1 MKGQNA
7 LVAKIL
13 MFRFQDRNAEGI
25 VKLGIEHEEVGLSRS
40 SGSAVPLVANS
51 WVSLAPSKEF
61 GSYRESRRAISAPIE
76 PGQLTDEGVIEPLE
90 HGVGG

>member
-1 MKGQNA
+1 LKGQNA

-40 SGSAVPLVANS
+40 SGGVLCRWSPI
-51 WVSLAPSKEF
+51 P
-61 GSYRESRRAISAPIE
+61 GS
-76 PGQLTDEGVIEPLE
+76 
-90 HGVGG
+90 H